1 MCVPPG
7 PIGAW
12 GSETPIRARTAR
24 YDRPM
29 WSLLYLV
36 AHTFIRLLVSGG
48 QQSQDDGGK
57 DLEILVLR
65 HQLRV
70 LQRTSGRP
78 RLRTIDRVLVA
89 AASRVIPRDRWVA
102 FLVTPATLLRW
113 HRELVTRKWT
123 YRRTGRPGRPPLDA
137 AIRTLILR
145 LARENPRWGCVRIEG
160 ELRKLGIR
168 VGATT
173 IRNLLRTTRLG
184 PAPRRTGPSWT
195 EFLRAQAGGIIACDF
210 FTVET
215 AWLRT
220 LYVLAF
226 IELGSRRIH
235 LSPATAHP
243 DSAWVTQ
250 QARNLALDLD
260 ARASSVRFF
269 IRDRDT
275 KFSRSFDQ
283 VIRSEGARVI
293 VTPVQAP
300 NANAHA
306 ERVIETIRAECLDW
320 TLILGRRHL
329 DRTLRT
335 YVEHYNQ
342 QRPHRAL
349 ALASPLAEASITV
362 PVNPRDVR
370 RRDLLGGLVH
380 EYYGLAA

>member
-1 MCVPPG
+1 MDTP
-7 PIGAW
+7 W

-24 YDRPM
+24 YDRPKC
-29 WSLLYLV
+29 SLLYLV
-36 AHTFIRLLVSGG
+36 VRALVRLLVSARRAGRV
-48 QQSQDDGGK
+48 DGSK
-57 DLEILVLR
+57 DFEILVLR

-70 LQRTSGRP
+70 LQQTSGP
-78 RLRTIDRVLVA
+78 RTLRAIDRVLLA
-89 AASRVIPRDRWVA
+89 AASRAIPRQRWVV

-113 HRELVTRKWT
+113 HRELVRRKWT
-123 YRRTGRPGRPPLDA
+123 YRRTGRPGRPPIDA

-168 VGATT
+168 VAATT
-173 IRNLLRTTRLG
+173 IRTLLRTARTG
-184 PAPRRTGPSWT
+184 PAPRRTGPTWT
-195 EFLRAQAGGIIACDF
+195 EFLRAQAQGIIACDF

-220 LYVLAF
+220 LYVLVF

-235 LSPATAHP
+235 LSASTAHP
-243 DSAWVTQ
+243 DSTWVTQ

-260 ARASSVRFF
+260 ARASPVRFL
-269 IRDRDT
+269 IRDRDA
-275 KFSRSFDQ
+275 KVSRSFDE
-283 VIRSEGARVI
+283 VVRSEGARLI
-293 VTPVQAP
+293 VTPFQAP

-335 YVEHYNQ
+335 YVEHYNRG
-342 QRPHRAL
+342 RPHRAL
-349 ALASPLAEASITV
+349 GLAPPRAETGDPMAVSL
-362 PVNPRDVR
+362 RDVR
-370 RRDLLGGLVH
+370 RRDLLGGLIH
-380 EYYGLAA
+380 EYYGAAA